1 MPQRN
6 IVEIDEQKC
15 DGCGLCVPACVEGA
29 IQVVRGKAKLVSDVY
44 CDGLGACLGQ
54 CPRGA
59 ITVTRR
65 EAVAFDEEAAR
76 RHVADAKKPPAHGCP
91 GARTQNLKLQIAA
104 PHPGAAQLPF
114 FAQAAADGAPSNL
127 VNWPIQLRLV
137 PPGAAFLKHADL
149 VLAADCVPFAYA
161 DFHRQIVR
169 ERPILIGCPKLDDVS
184 FYTGKL
190 AEIITTAGIRRLTVV
205 RMEVPCCGGLLRIAE
220 AAKQLAGSDVPIEE
234 ITISIRGQMLQVQ
247 D

>member
-1 MPQRN
+1 MRTAMTERN

-29 IQVVRGKAKLVSDVY
+29 IQVVHGKAKLVSDVY

-59 ITVTRR
+59 ITVTQR

-76 RHVADAKKPPAHGCP
+76 RHVADAEEAAGPRLPGLDKNLNSRSRHRIPGRRDPPFCAGRRGRCP
-91 GARTQNLKLQIAA
+91 VEPCEL
-104 PHPGAAQLPF
+104 
-114 FAQAAADGAPSNL
+114 ADPVGSF
-127 VNWPIQLRLV
+127 
-137 PPGAAFLKHADL
+137 PPGPAFLKHADL

-169 ERPILIGCPKLDDVS
+169 QRP
-184 FYTGKL
+184 T
-190 AEIITTAGIRRLTVV
+190 
-205 RMEVPCCGGLLRIAE
+205 
-220 AAKQLAGSDVPIEE
+220 
-234 ITISIRGQMLQVQ
+234 
-247 D
+247 